1 MPAVDA
7 VPSTGDEPYSPASSA
22 SSASSASLPVSGVFE
37 TSLYVENLPRSYAFY
52 RDLFGFELIGSEVK
66 PEDRLAALKV
76 GDRQVL
82 LLFRQGASSG
92 AVAAADGRV
101 LPHDAQGQIHV
112 AFAVAAA
119 DIDTWERRLL
129 EHGLTIE
136 RTIDWRPGVRS
147 HYVRDPDGHLVELA
161 TPGVWGVSW

>member
-1 MPAVDA
+1 MSAS
-7 VPSTGDEPYSPASSA
+7 PSTIPASPNTSDQPGSP
-22 SSASSASLPVSGVFE
+22 SSPTAPTVSGVFE
-37 TSLYVENLPRSYAFY
+37 TSLYVADLPRSYAFY
-52 RDLFGFELIGSEVK
+52 HDLFGFELIGPEVK
-66 PEDRLAALKV
+66 PDDRLAALKV

-92 AVAAADGRV
+92 EAAAADGRV
-101 LPHDAQGQIHV
+101 LPHDARGQIHV

-119 DIDTWERRLL
+119 DIDAWGRRLL
-129 EHGLTIE
+129 DHGLTIE